1 MVWIVAVVITM
12 NKMID
17 WSDLLVKQF
26 PAKLFIRLFP
36 EYSVIVE
43 DIVKD
48 DEKYVVRYDDE
59 KPSIEVGYPED
70 DWTLTLDT

>member
-59 KPSIEVGYPED
+59 TPSIEVGYPED

>member
-1 MVWIVAVVITM
+1 MVWNVAVVITM

-36 EYSVIVE
+36 EYSVIVK
-43 DIVKD
+43 DIVGD
-48 DEKYVVRYDDE
+48 DDKYVVRFDDE
-59 KPSIEVGYPED
+59 NPIIEIGYPED
-70 DWTLTLDT
+70 TWTLTTDT